1 MKNKSAKRQHKK
13 KQREKRLIK
22 ERNARRNAP
31 DSVLEG
37 DSQPRDEPSDP
48 RRLNMDPERALRA
61 AHRDVTSRDFSS
73 LEGLQQ
79 RVEGL
84 AGRNLAELAREALA
98 LGGVEA
104 AQELAYQALE
114 APSLPR
120 ALALA
125 TKALEFDPH
134 CCDALTLVALGRHS
148 EPAPL
153 IEALEHAV
161 RCGAERLGE
170 ERLRGEERG
179 RFGAIVDARPY
190 LRARSQLFGALWRA
204 DRCTDALE
212 HARELIALDSGD
224 RSGVRRTLLGLLLES
239 SQLDEARA
247 LIERF
252 GEDDSP
258 TFVWGAVLETFLR
271 AGAREAKDV
280 LLRARRFAPFFEH
293 ALLEAEL
300 PEDSEHAEAFADLGK
315 AWITH
320 GPAFEWL
327 AAGAP
332 LSTPA
337 ERDALCASFAPPV
350 AALLELGPP
359 ELYVEWPDYVATHG
373 FTAEHVPELL
383 RLLAVPEL
391 DDYPAESPR
400 VWASLYVTRVLGQLR
415 SAAAIEP
422 LIEFSRRHHDD
433 EWLNLEIVFELIGP
447 AAIDALVRWL
457 RLPALSEYEHMT
469 PVDALGRLARAHPTE
484 RARVSSELAAVLLQF
499 DQRAPQ
505 LNALLCDALF
515 ALDATSHRVLVA
527 QVLDSG
533 RFDASVVDDLEALE
547 AWAGPPVG
555 D

>member
-1 MKNKSAKRQHKK
+1 MKNKSVKKQHKK

-31 DSVLEG
+31 DSVREG
-37 DSQPRDEPSDP
+37 DSQPRDEPFDA

-114 APSLPR
+114 AQSLPR

-134 CCDALTLVALGRHS
+134 CCDALTLVALARHS
-148 EPAPL
+148 QPAPL

-179 RFGAIVDARPY
+179 RFGAIVEARPY

-204 DRCTDALE
+204 DRRTDALE

-258 TFVWGAVLETFLR
+258 TFAWGAVLETFLR
-271 AGAREAKDV
+271 AGARDAKDV
-280 LLRARRFAPFFEH
+280 LLRARRFAPVFEH

-327 AAGAP
+327 ASGAP

-350 AALLELGPP
+350 AALLELGEPS
-359 ELYVEWPDYVATHG
+359 LGASWPNYVATHG

-383 RLLAVPEL
+383 RLLAAPEL

-400 VWASLYVTRVLGQLR
+400 AWASLYVTRVLGQLR

-422 LIEFSRRHHDD
+422 LIEFGRRHDDD

-447 AAIDALVRWL
+447 AAIDALARWL
-457 RLPALSEYEHMT
+457 RTPVPSTLDWMT
-469 PVDALGRLARAHPTE
+469 PIAALIRIATAHPAARE
-484 RARVSSELAAVLLQF
+484 RIIAELGALLVHF
-499 DQRAPQ
+499 DSRPPE
-505 LNALLCDALF
+505 LNAMLCDALCE
-515 ALDATSHRVLVA
+515 LDATAYRPLVA
-527 QVLDSG
+527 QALALSTP
-533 RFDASVVDDLEALE
+533 DDFFYNTRETLE
-547 AWAGPPVG
+547 AWAGG
-555 D
+555 AERE